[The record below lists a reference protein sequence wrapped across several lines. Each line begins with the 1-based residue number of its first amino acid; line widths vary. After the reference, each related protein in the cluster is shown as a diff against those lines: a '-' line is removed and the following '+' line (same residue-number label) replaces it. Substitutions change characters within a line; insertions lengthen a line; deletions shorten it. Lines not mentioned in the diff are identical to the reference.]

1 MLRKTL
7 ILTLLLALAI
17 TGCAPASTPTEAPA
31 PVSTDIVATEAS
43 ATEAPAAT
51 DGLTFTD
58 DMGREITLAGTPE
71 RIVSLAPSTTEILF
85 AVGAGAQVVGRD
97 EFSDYPEEAKALPS
111 IGGSF
116 GEYNVEAIVALEPDL
131 VIAAEINTP
140 ELVKQLEDL
149 GVTVYYLGNPTTLE
163 EMYGKLETI
172 AELTGHDVSE
182 LVSSLQARV
191 AAVDEK
197 IAPISARPNAFYE
210 IDASDPSKPYT
221 YGPGTFGDLLITRAG
236 GTNIGSVST
245 DAYPQ
250 LSLEQIVVENPSIII
265 LGDSMWGVTP
275 ESVLERAGW
284 ESIEAVKSEQI
295 FPIDDNLISRPGPRL
310 VDGLEA
316 LAKILHPD
324 LFE

>member
-1 MLRKTL
+1 MIRKTL

-17 TGCAPASTPTEAPA
+17 TACAPASTPTEAPA
-31 PVSTDIVATEAS
+31 PVATEIS
-43 ATEAPAAT
+43 ATEAPATEAAPN
-51 DGLTFTD
+51 GLTFTD
-58 DMGREITLAGTPE
+58 DMGREITLAGTLE

-85 AVGAGAQVVGRD
+85 AVGAGDQVVGCD

-116 GEYNVEAIVALEPDL
+116 GEYNVEAIVALNPDL

-149 GVTVYYLGNPTTLE
+149 GVTVYYLGNPLTLE
-163 EMYGKLETI
+163 EMYTKLETVGH
-172 AELTGHDVSE
+172 LTGHNVSD
-182 LVSSLQARV
+182 LVDSLKARV

-197 IAPISARPNAFYE
+197 IAPLSARPNVFYE

-236 GTNIGSVST
+236 GYNIGNVTT

-250 LSLEQIVVENPSIII
+250 LSLEQIVVENPSIIV

-275 ESVLERAGW
+275 QSVLERAGW

-316 LAKILHPD
+316 LAKILHPGV
-324 LFE
+324 FE

>member
-1 MLRKTL
+1 MIRKTL

-17 TGCAPASTPTEAPA
+17 MGCAPASTTTEAPA
-31 PVSTDIVATEAS
+31 PVATDIVATEAP
-43 ATEAPAAT
+43 ATEAPAA
-51 DGLTFTD
+51 DGLTLTD

-97 EFSDYPEEAKALPS
+97 EFSDFPEEAKALPS

-149 GVTVYYLGNPTTLE
+149 GVTVYYLGNPLTLE
-163 EMYGKLETI
+163 EMYGKLETV

-236 GTNIGSVST
+236 GTNVGSVST